1 MNPER
6 PARPLRAVFADTF
19 YWIAVFNPNDG
30 FYGKATALGPSLLNT
45 LIITTDEVLTEFL
58 TYFASGDPE
67 VRRKAVNTVRG
78 ILSNPKVRV
87 LPQSRQSFLAGLE
100 LYDARPDKGYSLT
113 DCISMNVM
121 KAEGLTDVLTHDEHF
136 SQEGFRTLFT

>member
-19 YWIAVFNPNDG
+19 YWIAVFNPNDS
-30 FYGKATALGPSLLNT
+30 FYGKAAALGPSLLNT

-78 ILSNPKVRV
+78 ILSNPKVHVRERV
-87 LPQSRQSFLAGLE
+87 LYWRWW
-100 LYDARPDKGYSLT
+100 
-113 DCISMNVM
+113 I
-121 KAEGLTDVLTHDEHF
+121 
-136 SQEGFRTLFT
+136 

>member
-19 YWIAVFNPNDG
+19 YWIAIFNPNDS
-30 FYGKATALGPSLLNT
+30 FYGKATTLSQSLQNT

-58 TYFASGDPE
+58 TYFASADPA
-67 VRRKAVNTVRG
+67 VRCKAVNAVRG
-78 ILSNPKVRV
+78 ILRNPKVHV
-87 LPQSRQSFLAGLE
+87 IPQTRQSFLAGLD
-100 LYDARPDKGYSLT
+100 LYEARPDKSYSLP

-121 KAEGLTDVLTHDEHF
+121 KAEGLTDILTHDEHF
-136 SQEGFRTLFT
+136 RQEGFRTLFT